1 MASFKLK
8 IHSRTVWCLHLYQ
21 LAQWL
26 FPFSEHERF
35 VPLSDRGDLIL
46 WLCVNWTDSNTASYH
61 HSTTFAF
68 PFINERL
75 HQLFTVENE
84 LEIKEL
90 QWKKKTLK
98 MWSVWMMWFFIFFF
112 EFAEFCNI
120 RCRVEVLKSPKLM
133 YIFSNKLYSK
143 LKSKH

>member
-1 MASFKLK
+1 MLVASFKLK

-90 QWKKKTLK
+90 QWKKKKPWRCDLCE
-98 MWSVWMMWFFIFFF
+98 WRGSLYFSLNLLS
-112 EFAEFCNI
+112 FAISGAEWKFLN
-120 RCRVEVLKSPKLM
+120 LQ
-133 YIFSNKLYSK
+133 N
-143 LKSKH
+143 